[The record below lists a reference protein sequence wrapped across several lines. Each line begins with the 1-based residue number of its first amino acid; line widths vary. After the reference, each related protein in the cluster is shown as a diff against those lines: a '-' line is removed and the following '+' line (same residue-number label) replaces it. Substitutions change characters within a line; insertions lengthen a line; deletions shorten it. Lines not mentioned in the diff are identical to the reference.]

1 MRDNHGK
8 VKEIIKILTQKNHMK
23 YVKKSILIIVLF
35 HISINLVFANDQTY
49 VIGIGAGGAS
59 YKEKPEFFY
68 DSEKIT
74 KGGNINFEW
83 YLFNSIGLGLKTVSL
98 QSPDSVYSKSDGTTG
113 GEQGIYQ
120 PLTIDSNLI
129 TINWIISGEK
139 DYSRFGLTFG
149 TGNSEISLSSGGS
162 GSGYSSGG
170 SASSL
175 GIFFDWGADGFGARV
190 GYDSVSNS
198 FDEFKT
204 SSRNVKNITGMG
216 GLGYLGFRWAF
227 K

>member
-8 VKEIIKILTQKNHMK
+8 VKEIIKILTQQNHMK
-23 YVKKSILIIVLF
+23 YVKKYILIIVLF

-49 VIGIGAGGAS
+49 VIGIGVGGAS

-74 KGGNINFEW
+74 KGRNINFEW

-149 TGNSEISLSSGGS
+149 AGNSKLTKITRDGV
-162 GSGYSSGG
+162 GYSSSG
-170 SASSL
+170 SATSL
-175 GIFFDWGADGFGARV
+175 GIFFDWGADGFGARL

-198 FDEFKT
+198 FGEFK
-204 SSRNVKNITGMG
+204 SGSRNVKNITGTG
-216 GLGYLGFRWAF
+216 GLGYFGLRWAF
-227 K
+227 

>member
-98 QSPDSVYSKSDGTTG
+98 QSPDSVYYNSDGTTD
-113 GEQGIYQ
+113 GEQGTYQ

-149 TGNSEISLSSGGS
+149 AGNSKLTKITRDGV
-162 GSGYSSGG
+162 GYSSSG
-170 SASSL
+170 SATSL
-175 GIFFDWGADGFGARV
+175 GIFFDWGADGFGARL

-198 FDEFKT
+198 FGEFK
-204 SSRNVKNITGMG
+204 SGSRNVKNITGTG
-216 GLGYLGFRWAF
+216 GLGYFGLRWAF
-227 K
+227 

>member
-1 MRDNHGK
+1 
-8 VKEIIKILTQKNHMK
+8 MK
-23 YVKKSILIIVLF
+23 YVKKYILIIVLF

-68 DSEKIT
+68 DSEIIT

-149 TGNSEISLSSGGS
+149 AGNSKLTKITRDGV
-162 GSGYSSGG
+162 GYSSSG
-170 SASSL
+170 SATSL
-175 GIFFDWGADGFGARV
+175 GIFFDWGADGFGARL

-198 FDEFKT
+198 FGEFK
-204 SSRNVKNITGMG
+204 SGSRNVKNITGTG
-216 GLGYLGFRWAF
+216 GLGYFGLRWAF
-227 K
+227 

>member
-1 MRDNHGK
+1 
-8 VKEIIKILTQKNHMK
+8 MK
-23 YVKKSILIIVLF
+23 YVKKYILIIVLF

-68 DSEKIT
+68 DSEIIT

-98 QSPDSVYSKSDGTTG
+98 QSPDEIYFKSDGTTD
-113 GEQGIYQ
+113 GEQVTYQ
-120 PLTIDSNLI
+120 PLTINSNLI

-149 TGNSEISLSSGGS
+149 AGISELTKMAHDGV
-162 GSGYSSGG
+162 GYSSSG
-170 SASSL
+170 SATSL
-175 GIFFDWGADGFGARV
+175 GIFFDWGADGFGARL

-198 FDEFKT
+198 FGEFK
-204 SSRNVKNITGMG
+204 SGSRNVKNITGTG
-216 GLGYLGFRWAF
+216 GLGYFGLRWAF
-227 K
+227 

>member
-1 MRDNHGK
+1 
-8 VKEIIKILTQKNHMK
+8 MK
-23 YVKKSILIIVLF
+23 YVKKYILIIVLF

-49 VIGIGAGGAS
+49 VIGIGVGGAS

-98 QSPDSVYSKSDGTTG
+98 QSPDEIYFKSDGTTD
-113 GEQGIYQ
+113 GEQVTYQ
-120 PLTIDSNLI
+120 PLTINSNLI

-149 TGNSEISLSSGGS
+149 AGNSELTKMAHDGV
-162 GSGYSSGG
+162 GYSSSG
-170 SASSL
+170 SATSL
-175 GIFFDWGADGFGARV
+175 GIFFDWGADGFGARL

-198 FDEFKT
+198 FGEFK
-204 SSRNVKNITGMG
+204 SGSRNVKNITGTG
-216 GLGYLGFRWAF
+216 GLGYFGLRWAF
-227 K
+227 

>member
-68 DSEKIT
+68 DSEIIT

-149 TGNSEISLSSGGS
+149 AGNSKLTKITRDGV
-162 GSGYSSGG
+162 GYSSSG
-170 SASSL
+170 SATSL
-175 GIFFDWGADGFGARV
+175 GIFFDWGADGFGARL

-198 FDEFKT
+198 FGEFK
-204 SSRNVKNITGMG
+204 SGSRNVKNITGTG
-216 GLGYLGFRWAF
+216 GLGYFGLRWAF
-227 K
+227 

>member
-1 MRDNHGK
+1 
-8 VKEIIKILTQKNHMK
+8 MK
-23 YVKKSILIIVLF
+23 YVKKYILIIVLF

-68 DSEKIT
+68 DSEIIT

-98 QSPDSVYSKSDGTTG
+98 QSPDSVYYNSDGTTD
-113 GEQGIYQ
+113 GEQGTYQ

-129 TINWIISGEK
+129 TINWIVSGEK

-149 TGNSEISLSSGGS
+149 AGNSRLTKMAHDGV
-162 GSGYSSGG
+162 GYSSSG
-170 SASSL
+170 SATSL
-175 GIFFDWGADGFGARV
+175 GIFFDWGADGFGARL

-198 FDEFKT
+198 FGEFK
-204 SSRNVKNITGMG
+204 SGSRNVKNITGTG
-216 GLGYLGFRWAF
+216 GLGYFGLRWAF
-227 K
+227 

>member
-23 YVKKSILIIVLF
+23 YVKKYILIIVLF

-49 VIGIGAGGAS
+49 VIGIGVGGAS

-74 KGGNINFEW
+74 KGRNINFEW

-120 PLTIDSNLI
+120 PLTINSNLI

-149 TGNSEISLSSGGS
+149 AGNSKLTKITRDGV
-162 GSGYSSGG
+162 GYSSSG
-170 SASSL
+170 SATSL
-175 GIFFDWGADGFGARV
+175 GIFFDWGADGFGARL

-198 FDEFKT
+198 FGEFK
-204 SSRNVKNITGMG
+204 SGSRNVKNITGTG
-216 GLGYLGFRWAF
+216 GLGYFGLRWAF
-227 K
+227 

>member
-74 KGGNINFEW
+74 KGRNINFEW

-120 PLTIDSNLI
+120 PLTINSNLI

-149 TGNSEISLSSGGS
+149 AGNSKLTKITRDGV
-162 GSGYSSGG
+162 GYSSSG
-170 SASSL
+170 SATSL
-175 GIFFDWGADGFGARV
+175 GIFFDWGADGFGARL

-198 FDEFKT
+198 FGEFK
-204 SSRNVKNITGMG
+204 SGSRNVKNITGTG
-216 GLGYLGFRWAF
+216 GLGYFGLRWAF
-227 K
+227 

>member
-1 MRDNHGK
+1 MK
-8 VKEIIKILTQKNHMK
+8 FSKQYILLIMFV
-23 YVKKSILIIVLF
+23 YVSTNF
-35 HISINLVFANDQTY
+35 VFANDQTY
-49 VIGIGAGGAS
+49 VIGIGLGGAS

-74 KGGNINFEW
+74 KGANPFFEW
-83 YLFNSIGLGLKTVSL
+83 YLFDSFGLGLKSITL
-98 QSPDSVYSKSDGTTG
+98 QSADQYDYEDGKTIT
-113 GEQGIYQ
+113 YQ
-120 PLTIDSNLI
+120 PLNIVSNLI

-162 GSGYSSGG
+162 GSGYSTSG

-198 FDEFKT
+198 FGEFKT
-204 SSRNVKNITGMG
+204 RSRNEKNITGTG

>member
-1 MRDNHGK
+1 
-8 VKEIIKILTQKNHMK
+8 MK
-23 YVKKSILIIVLF
+23 YVKKYILIIVLF

-68 DSEKIT
+68 DSEIIT

-98 QSPDSVYSKSDGTTG
+98 QSSDSVYYNSDGTTD
-113 GEQGIYQ
+113 GEQGTYQ

-129 TINWIISGEK
+129 TINWIVSGEK

-149 TGNSEISLSSGGS
+149 AGYSKLTKITRDGV
-162 GSGYSSGG
+162 GYSSSGP
-170 SASSL
+170 ATSL
-175 GIFFDWGADGFGARV
+175 GIFFDWGADGFGARL

-198 FDEFKT
+198 FGEFK
-204 SSRNVKNITGMG
+204 SGSRNVKNITGTG
-216 GLGYLGFRWAF
+216 GLGYFGLRWAF
-227 K
+227 